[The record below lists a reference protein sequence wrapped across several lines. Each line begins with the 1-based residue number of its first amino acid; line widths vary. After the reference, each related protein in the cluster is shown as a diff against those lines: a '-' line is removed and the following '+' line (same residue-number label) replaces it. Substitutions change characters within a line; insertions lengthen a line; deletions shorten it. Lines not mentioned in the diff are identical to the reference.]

1 MKSKPTLRSFFKKK
15 EVEYGKETKL
25 EKNDFLALLIAAAS
39 VFVPIILGFAIAL
52 GAFIWLFIQFGPA
65 IALLISIIVVMVVTF
80 SVKFVKKEEE

>member
-15 EVEYGKETKL
+15 EVEYG

-80 SVKFVKKEEE
+80 IVKFVKKDEE